1 MEVMPVNV
9 LMQVLTLFLLLL
21 CGLFA
26 VKKSILDD
34 KAVSGLNAFVLNFAQ
49 PALIIARLQQDASP
63 ELVKELMW
71 VLVLTCLVMAVSG
84 LLAYRLFRQQ
94 GHDRR
99 AVLSSLAMASN
110 CGFMGYPVIT
120 AAFGEEALIYAV
132 MYVTS
137 FNLMCWT
144 LGSYYF
150 GGRKAIQPARLLTNP
165 SILAIILGLLLFL
178 TSWRLPGFLNNGLE
192 MVGATTTPLAMFVIG
207 AKLIGLKKEH
217 LADKELLFTCALR
230 LVIVPAAVLLLRFT
244 PLPEMVVNALYL
256 CTAMPCAALT
266 GMQAAHYQCDSELAS
281 RGVALST
288 ALSMATVPLMLML
301 L

>member
-1 MEVMPVNV
+1 MNV

-26 VKKSILDD
+26 VKKHILDD
-34 KAVSGLNAFVLNFAQ
+34 RAVTGLNAFVLSFAQ
-49 PALIIARLQQDASP
+49 PALIVARLQQDASP
-63 ELVKELMW
+63 ELLRELIW
-71 VLVLTCLVMAVSG
+71 VLVLTCAVMGVSG
-84 LLAYRLFRQQ
+84 SVAYRLFKRQ

-99 AVLSSLAMASN
+99 AVLASLSMASN

-120 AAFGEEALIYAV
+120 AAFGEDALIYAV

-150 GGRKAIQPARLLTNP
+150 GGRKAVQPARLLTNP
-165 SILAIILGLLLFL
+165 SILAILLGLILFL
-178 TSWRLPGFLNNGLE
+178 TGWRLPDFINDGLE

-207 AKLIGLKKEH
+207 AKLLGLQKEH
-217 LADKELLFTCALR
+217 LADKELLLACALR
-230 LVIVPAAVLLLRFT
+230 LVILPAAVLLLRFT
-244 PLPEMVVNALYL
+244 PLPEMVVNSLFL

-266 GMQAAHYQCDSELAS
+266 GMQAAHYRCDSELAS

-288 ALSMATVPLMLML
+288 ALAMATVPLMLML